1 MKEDGSRWAV
11 VTGVSKGIGRAVARR
26 LAAEG
31 FGIIGCARGQE
42 ALDALAAELAAEHPS
57 VPVHLLRA
65 DLGKASEVK
74 AFAMDVLRLTP
85 HPDILVNN
93 AGIFRPGG
101 ILDEQEGGLEE
112 LLQLNLYSAYHLTR
126 ALAPGMAARHR
137 GHIFNLCSV
146 ASLQAYP
153 GGASY
158 AVTKFAMLG
167 FSRSLRV
174 ELRDK
179 GVKVTTLLPGATW
192 TDSWSGSDLAPS
204 RFMQAEDIA
213 ATIWSAY
220 ALGPSAVVE
229 EILLRPQLG
238 DL

>member
-1 MKEDGSRWAV
+1 MRWAV
-11 VTGVSKGIGRAVARR
+11 ISGVSKGIGRAVALR

-31 FGIIGCARGQE
+31 FGIIGCSRGKE
-42 ALDALAAELAAEHPS
+42 ALDALEAELAVTSPG
-57 VPVHLLRA
+57 VPVHLFPA
-65 DLGKASEVK
+65 DLGRAEEVK
-74 AFAMDVLRLTP
+74 AFALKVLQLTP

-101 ILDEQEGGLEE
+101 ILDEREGGLEE
-112 LLQLNLYSAYHLTR
+112 LLHINLLSAYHLTR
-126 ALAPGMAARHR
+126 ALAPGMASRRR

-158 AVTKFAMLG
+158 AVSKFALLG

-174 ELRDK
+174 ELRDQ
-179 GVKVTTLLPGATW
+179 GVRVTTLLPGATW
-192 TDSWSGSDLAPS
+192 TDSWAGSDLPTS
-204 RFMQAEDIA
+204 RFMEANDVAQ
-213 ATIWSAY
+213 TIWAAY
-220 ALGPSAVVE
+220 SLSPSAVVE
-229 EILLRPQLG
+229 EILMRPQLG